1 MDTVLISLSEASKLT
16 QKSRLTIRRHILAK
30 TLKAKKVQGQ
40 WALNKQDVLSHF
52 NADNNASIGDG
63 GPGPSVSGV
72 SVNVIGIL
80 KDQLTTKDQQI
91 FELSQRLKEA
101 NIIIHKNQ
109 LALDAGDGV
118 KDTKEIKRKFV
129 LTDIM
134 IVGTVV
140 VLLYL
145 SWLMTF
151 G

>member
-1 MDTVLISLSEASKLT
+1 MLRLYSMDTEEIITLSQACELT
-16 QKSRLTIRRHILAK
+16 QKSRLTIRRHILSK
-30 TLKAKKVQGQ
+30 HLKAKKRQGI
-40 WALNKQDVLSHF
+40 WTLNKKDVVSHF
-52 NADNNASIGDG
+52 KISGDG
-63 GPGPSVSGV
+63 GRPAPGVP
-72 SVNVIGIL
+72 VNVIDIL
-80 KDQLTTKDQQI
+80 KDQLTTKDKQI
-91 FELSQRLKEA
+91 AELGERLREA

-134 IVGTVV
+134 IVGAVV